1 MPDPPCKNFLTWTEN
16 VIVTIL
22 SHFLRTCTPF
32 SPMGCRR
39 IGTWAWTLLCS
50 ISASSTAL
58 VPVSPWC
65 PAPIHLKKE
74 QFNTFQSLPFFQYS
88 TYKATFPKRFVT
100 FCGQGSSYLDTEY
113 HHCSSESCPSDLH
126 TFFLHGLREDL
137 CMSENA
143 SVYHHHKSRCICSNN
158 PMTSSHH
165 LLELGIHVKES

>member
-32 SPMGCRR
+32 SPMGCRW
-39 IGTWAWTLLCS
+39 IGAWAWTLLCS

-65 PAPIHLKKE
+65 PAPIYLKKE

-88 TYKATFPKRFVT
+88 RLTKQHFQNVLSRFVAKEVLT
-100 FCGQGSSYLDTEY
+100 WTQNIIIAVLSHVLQTCTRFSSMGCGRICAWARTL
-113 HHCSSESCPSDLH
+113 
-126 TFFLHGLREDL
+126 L
-137 CMSENA
+137 CTTT
-143 SVYHHHKSRCICSNN
+143 
-158 PMTSSHH
+158 TSHAAFVP
-165 LLELGIHVKES
+165 ITPWRPATIY